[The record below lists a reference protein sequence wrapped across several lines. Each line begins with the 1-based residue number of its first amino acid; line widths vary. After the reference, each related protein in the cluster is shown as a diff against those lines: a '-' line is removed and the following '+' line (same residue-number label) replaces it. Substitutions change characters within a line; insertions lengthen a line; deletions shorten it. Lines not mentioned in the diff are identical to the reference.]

1 MKTNPTMRPNPPN
14 APAKT
19 MSGNRSNR
27 IVEDIFTVGVV
38 KDASAD
44 NATAINKIV
53 LVKAAS
59 TDACPITIP
68 PTIPIVCPTFV
79 GNRAPAS
86 RSNSIVISKNRASKT
101 GGTVHSLL
109 NK

>member
-1 MKTNPTMRPNPPN
+1 MNTNPTIRPTPPN
-14 APAKT
+14 APAK
-19 MSGNRSNR
+19 MMRGNRNIR

-38 KDASAD
+38 KEASAD
-44 NATAINKIV
+44 NATAINKMV

-68 PTIPIVCPTFV
+68 PTIPIVWPTLV
-79 GNRAPAS
+79 GKRAPAS
-86 RSNSIVISKNRASKT
+86 RSNSIVISKKVPLKQVEM
-101 GGTVHSLL
+101 VHWLG

>member
-1 MKTNPTMRPNPPN
+1 MNTNPTIRPTPPN
-14 APAKT
+14 APAKM
-19 MSGNRSNR
+19 MSGNRNIR
-27 IVEDIFTVGVV
+27 MVEDIFTVGVV

-68 PTIPIVCPTFV
+68 PTIPIVWPTLV
-79 GNRAPAS
+79 GKRAPAS
-86 RSNSIVISKNRASKT
+86 RSNSIVISKK
-101 GGTVHSLL
+101 VLL
-109 NK
+109 T